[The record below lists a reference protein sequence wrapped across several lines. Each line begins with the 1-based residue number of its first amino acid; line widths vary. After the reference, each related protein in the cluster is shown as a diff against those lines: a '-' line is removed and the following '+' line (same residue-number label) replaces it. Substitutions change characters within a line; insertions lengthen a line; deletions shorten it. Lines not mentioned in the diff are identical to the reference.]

1 MWAGQGGGGAGGD
14 GEGENDP
21 QAPKF
26 QCTKKDF

>member
-1 MWAGQGGGGAGGD
+1 MWAGQSGGGAGGD